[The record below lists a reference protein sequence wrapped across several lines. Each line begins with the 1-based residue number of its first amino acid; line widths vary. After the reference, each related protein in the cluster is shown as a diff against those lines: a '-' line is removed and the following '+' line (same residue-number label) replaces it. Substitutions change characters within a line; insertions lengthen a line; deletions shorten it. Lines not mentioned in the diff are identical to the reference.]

1 MTLLITQEAV
11 QPKDATGEGTEK
23 LQLHAIT
30 WKVLSIQQ
38 ARIGYSMWE
47 HSRWIHQNPPPVR
60 CSEVV
65 SRLYLNVLIWLDHL
79 EKQKFTVTIKGVSQ
93 RKSSYQ
99 KSLLSNKC
107 TDWNYPSFNMNIRQV
122 RKGKKFC
129 FVSCFHSENS
139 YNSCPSLLT
148 NVVPLD
154 PTRPCS
160 KVSWNS
166 AVLCL
171 LNWEVLKEA
180 TLLSHQNISEVFRYL
195 CFAQFF
201 ILLLSLSGI
210 FKMQTKINYTSP
222 VQYPFHFF
230 PREQQEKQAHLFWLH
245 FLQI

>member
-11 QPKDATGEGTEK
+11 QPNDATGEGTEK

-93 RKSSYQ
+93 RKWSYQ

-107 TDWNYPSFNMNIRQV
+107 TDWNYPSFNMSIRQV
-122 RKGKKFC
+122 RKGKNSVLYL
-129 FVSCFHSENS
+129 VSIVKIPTIHVLPFWQMW
-139 YNSCPSLLT
+139 YLLT
-148 NVVPLD
+148 LQD
-154 PTRPCS
+154 P
-160 KVSWNS
+160 
-166 AVLCL
+166 A
-171 LNWEVLKEA
+171 LKWA
-180 TLLSHQNISEVFRYL
+180 GTQ
-195 CFAQFF
+195 QFCVCW
-201 ILLLSLSGI
+201 I
-210 FKMQTKINYTSP
+210 
-222 VQYPFHFF
+222 
-230 PREQQEKQAHLFWLH
+230 EKS
-245 FLQI
+245 